1 MLTFDEMQGRGHEQI
16 TLLSHVPSG
25 LRAVLA
31 IHSTVLGPAI
41 AGCRLVSLDE
51 DLVLKGALAL
61 SESMTLKS
69 ALTGLNYGGAS
80 CVLLSPD
87 TLLNEEGGDAQGH
100 AREALFRALGRQ
112 ISYLG
117 GRVILT
123 EDVRVSG
130 QDIAYAAQETSSTM
144 GMNTDT
150 AAATAYGVYRGIKAA
165 ARYALGSE
173 SMRSVRV
180 AILGVGTVG
189 RLLAELLHR
198 EGAKLSIADVQPERA
213 EELASDLDHTQVLSA
228 DNLLERAVRHF
239 FAVRRGLQYSEPGR
253 AEVAVPPDR
262 RGRASPAVPR
272 QRGTGPRSRDQ
283 LHSRL
288 CHQRRGPDRLGPQP
302 DPGAGRRADLQ
313 HHLAHH
319 LAGRAAPQTAASGG
333 PQTGRA
339 PHRVDRLAGPS
350 VSRSEA
356 PTSSE
361 PPTHQAPF
369 VIGVS
374 GGSGSGKTTV
384 TRRVI
389 EAVGSAGAAVI
400 PQDNYYLDQAGIPP
414 EIRRGTNY
422 DHPAAFDWPLL
433 REHLDALLSGTAIQM
448 PTYDFTRD
456 TRASATL
463 PLSPAPVVVLEGFF
477 ALYDAELRSKMHLKV
492 FVDADADVRFIRRL
506 ERDTRERG
514 RSLESVIQQYLDYV
528 RPMHL
533 SFVEPTK
540 RYADVIIQHGG
551 MNEPA
556 LDMLAAR
563 IRATLR

>member
-130 QDIAYAAQETSSTM
+130 QDIAYAAQETTCTM

-198 EGAKLSIADVQPERA
+198 EGAKLSIADVQRERA
-213 EELASDLDHTQVLSA
+213 EELASELDHTQVA
-228 DNLLERAVRHF
+228 ERRRPPRRALRYF
-239 FAVRRGLQYSEPGR
+239 FAVRRGLQHSQPGR
-253 AEVAVPPDR
+253 AEVAVPLDR
-262 RGRASPAVPR
+262 RGRAP
-272 QRGTGPRSRDQ
+272 
-283 LHSRL
+283 
-288 CHQRRGPDRLGPQP
+288 
-302 DPGAGRRADLQ
+302 
-313 HHLAHH
+313 
-319 LAGRAAPQTAASGG
+319 
-333 PQTGRA
+333 
-339 PHRVDRLAGPS
+339 
-350 VSRSEA
+350 
-356 PTSSE
+356 
-361 PPTHQAPF
+361 
-369 VIGVS
+369 
-374 GGSGSGKTTV
+374 
-384 TRRVI
+384 
-389 EAVGSAGAAVI
+389 
-400 PQDNYYLDQAGIPP
+400 
-414 EIRRGTNY
+414 
-422 DHPAAFDWPLL
+422 
-433 REHLDALLSGTAIQM
+433 
-448 PTYDFTRD
+448 
-456 TRASATL
+456 
-463 PLSPAPVVVLEGFF
+463 
-477 ALYDAELRSKMHLKV
+477 
-492 FVDADADVRFIRRL
+492 
-506 ERDTRERG
+506 
-514 RSLESVIQQYLDYV
+514 
-528 RPMHL
+528 
-533 SFVEPTK
+533 
-540 RYADVIIQHGG
+540 
-551 MNEPA
+551 PA
-556 LDMLAAR
+556 LTR
-563 IRATLR
+563 Q